1 MAQESQG
8 NPYAEAD
15 DAWGSIGIL
24 QVGPRPWFVTRE
36 QLRDPVYNIYKGMDL
51 LADTLRQSE
60 DIRHA
65 LAGYNCGLNRLA
77 NDLCGRH
84 GGWAYADKVLDYW
97 LPVFRAELTVRAGE
111 NDLIGNW
118 LATLG
123 YREGLGQWEVM
134 PEIEQEESEECIVLP
149 ARRFRPRMCI

>member
-8 NPYAEAD
+8 NPNAEAD
-15 DAWGSIGIL
+15 DAWGSTGL
-24 QVGPRPWFVTRE
+24 MQVGPRPWIGTRE
-36 QLRDPVYNIYKGMDL
+36 QLRNPSYNVYKGMDL

-65 LAGYNCGLNRLA
+65 LAGYNCGLKRLA
-77 NDLCGRH
+77 EGLCGRY

-97 LPVFRAELTVRAGE
+97 LPVFRAELVVRAGE
-111 NDLIGNW
+111 DDLLGDW

-123 YREGLGQWEVM
+123 YREGLGEWQK
-134 PEIEQEESEECIVLP
+134 EEDAWDILCLKYELTRICIL
-149 ARRFRPRMCI
+149 